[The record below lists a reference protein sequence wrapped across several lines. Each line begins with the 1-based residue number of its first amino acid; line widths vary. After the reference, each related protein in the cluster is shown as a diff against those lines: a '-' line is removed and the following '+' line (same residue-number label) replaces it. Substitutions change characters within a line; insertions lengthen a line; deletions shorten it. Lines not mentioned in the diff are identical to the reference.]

1 MTGQIAARIER
12 DVRAR
17 IVVGTATESEGARA
31 PERGQPRSANGARC
45 ASVSARSFVRA
56 SACATACARASS
68 SFVNIK
74 ATFRSRSRPGHAH
87 HTRLCHSTSLRSSSP
102 PHASASISALA
113 SLWAFVCTCRS
124 GPDPSHALAQG
135 HFLRFPIPIAYL
147 RGFKLASNST

>member
-1 MTGQIAARIER
+1 MAWEAMGTHTMTGQIAFRIER

-17 IVVGTATESEGARA
+17 IVVGTATDSEGARA
-31 PERGQPRSANGARC
+31 PERGQPRSANGARR
-45 ASVSARSFVRA
+45 ASLSARSFSRA

-87 HTRLCHSTSLRSSSP
+87 HTRLCPYTSLRSSSP
-102 PHASASISALA
+102 PHASASIS

-124 GPDPSHALAQG
+124 GPDSSHKVTSSA
-135 HFLRFPIPIAYL
+135 FRFQLHTFVY
-147 RGFKLASNST
+147 SS